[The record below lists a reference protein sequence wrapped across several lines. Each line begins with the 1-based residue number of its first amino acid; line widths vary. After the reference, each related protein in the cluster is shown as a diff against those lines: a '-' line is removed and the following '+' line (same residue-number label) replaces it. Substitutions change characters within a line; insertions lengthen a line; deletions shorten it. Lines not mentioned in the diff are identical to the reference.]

1 MLTNVL
7 TTIGGMA
14 LLVFGGDL
22 MVRGASALAK
32 SLGISPLAV
41 GLTVVA
47 FGTSA
52 PELAVSI
59 GAALNGSGTLA
70 FGNIFGSNLAN
81 IGLIIGL
88 SALIRP
94 LPIDGAVTRRE
105 LPMMILA
112 VAAATVMANDAYLD
126 GEALMYSRS
135 DGLILLLFFVVFMYY
150 TVGDLVAQRTAS
162 NRHDSNHDGS
172 RYPDPSQVY
181 PDAATSTQLNTSDT
195 ADGDDTAG
203 PDVDEKKSG
212 EGNLKRHVF
221 EIVLG
226 LVGLLLGAHFTVDGG
241 IAIARSMGISE
252 VIIGLTMISIGTSLP
267 ELVATLSAVRRGELA
282 IAVGGVVGSNIFNIL
297 LVCGLTSTILPIKI
311 PPLGPTDLAFTGM
324 LSLALLLT
332 ARTHSRLIL
341 RWEGAGLLLSYLVY
355 MVWRTLPHAV

>member
-1 MLTNVL
+1 MMTNL
-7 TTIGGMA
+7 LITFGGMA

-59 GAALNGSGTLA
+59 GAALNGSSTLA

-112 VAAATVMANDAYLD
+112 VAAATIMANDAHLD

-150 TVGDLVAQRTAS
+150 TVGDLIAQRTATH
-162 NRHDSNHDGS
+162 RHAGG
-172 RYPDPSQVY
+172 RYPDASTVY
-181 PDAATSTQLNTSDT
+181 PAESTSAQLDAGATDKGTKTIDT
-195 ADGDDTAG
+195 PGFDTDGKADDQR
-203 PDVDEKKSG
+203 KS
-212 EGNLKRHVF
+212 KRHVL
-221 EIVLG
+221 EILIGLG
-226 LVGLLLGAHFTVDGG
+226 ALLLGAHFTVDGG
-241 IAIARSMGISE
+241 IAIARAMGISE

-297 LVCGLTSTILPIKI
+297 LVCGLTSTILPITI
-311 PPLGPTDLAFTGM
+311 PPLGPTDLAFTGL

-341 RWEGAGLLLSYLVY
+341 RWEGAGLLVSYLAY
-355 MVWRTLPHAV
+355 MVWRTLPPSA